1 VLSASGVSETTAVAQ
16 HSRPKVAVE
25 TARASWAVAIKAKTQ
40 QQGSG
45 SQQGLQQQQAP
56 QSKQQGSHSQPVRQT
71 TPASGGGMID
81 LAPPV
86 YRNFVNQP
94 PRSFAPIASEDQYV
108 QYYKQ
113 YQDQYA
119 TYYSLQSLIK
129 SSIASVQR
137 AYAELEGL
145 PGDSPMRPQKE
156 SELRQLLEAR
166 SSLTGPWDSAFR
178 TLHAELATLKRHL
191 TAWVQQRALSL
202 SGGTAGGAAG
212 AGQQQQQQQQ
222 PSGFGG
228 KGVMLVAA
236 SRATP
241 VGA

>member
-1 VLSASGVSETTAVAQ
+1 MSASGVSEATVVGAQ

-40 QQGSG
+40 QQGTG
-45 SQQGLQQQQAP
+45 SQQATQQQQAP
-56 QSKQQGSHSQPVRQT
+56 QAKQQGSHSQPARQT
-71 TPASGGGMID
+71 TPAAASGGGMID

-86 YRNFVNQP
+86 YKSFVNQP
-94 PRSFAPIASEDQYV
+94 PRSFAPIASEEQYV

-145 PGDSPMRPQKE
+145 PGDSPMRVQKE

-178 TLHAELATLKRHL
+178 TLHAELATLKQHL

-202 SGGTAGGAAG
+202 SGGGAGGAAG
-212 AGQQQQQQQQ
+212 AGQQQQQ